1 MTDGSKP
8 LLGMRAI
15 LVVPTYGPVDPLC
28 SKSVRVA
35 VMVAA
40 NRGLEWVGDA
50 SSDKMTYSLT
60 RNIAA
65 ESLYKGSQGGSEAD
79 GIMWIDSDI
88 VANPGDIANLLQSVK
103 SYNEPFVTGI
113 YHQRAGDLLPV
124 IYDYDKRVKGY
135 RQMANYPERAFF
147 PVDGCGF
154 GFCWTGVEVIK
165 KIADLKMFNGEKG
178 LWFPDTRDSK
188 NGYGEDLSFCYMAAQ
203 AGFQLYANTAVQV
216 GHLGQPKVIQQEDY
230 LLDVK
235 AKEAKKNEAK

>member
-1 MTDGSKP
+1 MSDDKP
-8 LLGMRAI
+8 LHGMKAI

-65 ESLYKGSQGGSEAD
+65 QSLFTGSLGCEAD
-79 GIMWIDSDI
+79 GIMWVDSDI
-88 VANPGDIANLLQSVK
+88 VPNPGDIANLLQSAK

-113 YHQRAGDLLPV
+113 YHQREGNLMPV
-124 IYDYDKRVKGY
+124 IYDYDKKVKGY
-135 RQMANYPERAFF
+135 RQMVNYPERVVF

-154 GFCWTGVEVIK
+154 GFCWTGVGVIK
-165 KIADLKMFNGEKG
+165 KIATLKMFNSKKG

-203 AGFQLYANTAVQV
+203 AGFQLYANTAIQV
-216 GHLGQPKVIQQEDY
+216 GHLGSPKVIRQEDY

-235 AKEAKKNEAK
+235 AKETKNEAE